1 MNIGKNYD
9 IFINEYEYLPL
20 VDEVYGGSPHSFGM
34 NYSHEKK
41 RADNGLV
48 FFMFFFDENVSTKNS
63 LVVVEPS
70 DTFFEELRLF
80 FDNPPPHCEVDLDRS
95 ECLGG
100 LKSFL
105 TF

>member
-9 IFINEYEYLPL
+9 IFINEYESLPL

-34 NYSHEKK
+34 NYSHEKNEPIT
-41 RADNGLV
+41 DS
-48 FFMFFFDENVSTKNS
+48 FFYVFFDENVSTKNS